1 MRKKDRAGE
10 NIVCLLDDFRMIG
23 ENGLHILLLGVMLGQ
38 QSLGLRWGAQ
48 DGVKPGRMKVVEGG
62 GWLGRYLA
70 ALLRDKRLVVAPSL
84 CW

>member
-38 QSLGLRWGAQ
+38 QSLGLRWGVTGWCKTRA
-48 DGVKPGRMKVVEGG
+48 REGG
-62 GWLGRYLA
+62 GGGRLA
-70 ALLRDKRLVVAPSL
+70 GEISGCPGEG
-84 CW
+84 

>member
-38 QSLGLRWGAQ
+38 QSLGLRWGAT
-48 DGVKPGRMKVVEGG
+48 GWCKTRAHEGG
-62 GWLGRYLA
+62 GGGRLA
-70 ALLRDKRLVVAPSL
+70 GEIFGCPAEG
-84 CW
+84 